1 MQYLNNLPSRMV
13 AISSRTS
20 ISFSRWRCCRNNRS
34 WPRDSLLKAL
44 PIASS
49 IGPSPCRICEVPVKH
64 WRGNLF
70 FILPQEFI
78 DDNIDRV
85 AQKGNLSLAVGGV
98 SVRWVL
104 RHVYYCLFVLDNN
117 SLMQL
122 LQHKNG
128 GEVGT
133 VNRIQLYQKPT
144 CAKLRLSVCWSC
156 DAVLKVV
163 FFALLAPSR

>member
-1 MQYLNNLPSRMV
+1 MSNLRG
-13 AISSRTS
+13 A
-20 ISFSRWRCCRNNRS
+20 FG
-34 WPRDSLLKAL
+34 A
-44 PIASS
+44 
-49 IGPSPCRICEVPVKH
+49 VK
-64 WRGNLF
+64 GESLF
-70 FILPQEFI
+70 FISPQEFI

-122 LQHKNG
+122 LQHENG
-128 GEVGT
+128 SEVGT
-133 VNRIQLYQKPT
+133 VNMIQLYQKPT